1 MVEKGLQIGNV
12 WKTLLEVPGLPEGGV
27 WTPQR
32 GGYLS
37 WAF

>member
-12 WKTLLEVPGLPEGGV
+12 WKTLLEVPGLPEGGH
-27 WTPQR
+27 PQR

-37 WAF
+37 RAF